1 MTRPAPINLHECS
14 QGLRYYHFVV
24 NLDIFVGSCNTFSD
38 LSHKMCVPIKT
49 EDLNDYMIK
58 PYSGWGLGVDKNT
71 PEQFFPVTSTNVG
84 IISQNFL
91 I

>member
-49 EDLNDYMIK
+49 EDLNDYMIN
-58 PYSGWGLGVDKNT
+58 PTQVEGLGGGGTKR
-71 PEQFFPVTSTNVG
+71 PPSSFS
-84 IISQNFL
+84 L
-91 I
+91 

>member
-49 EDLNDYMIK
+49 EDLNDYMIN
-58 PYSGWGLGVDKNT
+58 PTQVEGLGWT